1 MRKKRINIH
10 LLLKNRIVRIF
21 IFVLFVIILVIG
33 INRYRER
40 YKLVHSPIYPMLQGK
55 YELVLDASY
64 VDWAS
69 EAVGVGLIIQIHH
82 DIIDLPTIKIN
93 NSKMK
98 NLNAIDQRKLDE
110 GCWKVIS
117 NSPDSILIDSYPHP
131 LHGKYKVTFMSCK
144 SGSLGYTTTNYVL
157 LDNDSTH
164 LCLMKVK

>member
-1 MRKKRINIH
+1 MIRKQKNTH
-10 LLLKNRIVRIF
+10 LLLKNKYFRVLLIV
-21 IFVLFVIILVIG
+21 LLLTILVVG
-33 INRYRER
+33 IIRYWDRYR
-40 YKLVHSPIYPMLQGK
+40 LVHSPIYPMLQGK

-82 DIIDLPTIKIN
+82 DIIDIPTIKIN

>member
-110 GCWKVIS
+110 GGWKVIS

>member
-1 MRKKRINIH
+1 
-10 LLLKNRIVRIF
+10 
-21 IFVLFVIILVIG
+21 
-33 INRYRER
+33 
-40 YKLVHSPIYPMLQGK
+40 MLQGK

-64 VDWAS
+64 VEWAY

-131 LHGKYKVTFMSCK
+131 LHGKYKVTFMSFK